1 MFSNNN
7 NSQAKQPIIVN
18 KIDKMNLDHV
28 KYWDQKKIDAIKNVS
43 KCNKSYINKQY
54 RRYVQ

>member
-28 KYWDQKKIDAIKNVS
+28 KY
-43 KCNKSYINKQY
+43 
-54 RRYVQ
+54 